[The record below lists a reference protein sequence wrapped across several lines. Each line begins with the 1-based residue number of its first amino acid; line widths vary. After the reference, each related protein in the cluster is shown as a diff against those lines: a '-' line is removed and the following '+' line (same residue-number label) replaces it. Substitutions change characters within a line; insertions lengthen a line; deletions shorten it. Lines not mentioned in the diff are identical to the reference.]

1 VSSDLT
7 SIQYILRQIERGDRP
22 SLEVDRRFEN
32 GTAESGGRQHP
43 GQLFEEQSTS
53 KKPVGNRRRDAE
65 AILSLTQAIHSECVV
80 DADALGFMAKMLVQ
94 TTLPHRA
101 QPGKDYTRSDGD
113 VTLSI
118 TDLAGAGLPYGA
130 YPRLILVWMTT
141 EALRTGERKLEL
153 GRSLSTFMGQLGLQC
168 TGGHW
173 GTIPRFRGQMERL
186 FGAAIS
192 TRWRRHQGSQS
203 HAGGCNLVLA
213 EEFDLWWTPQK
224 LPQAGLAQSS
234 VTLSQRFF
242 EQLIEAPVPLD
253 LRAIKAL
260 KRSPL
265 SLDLYAWATRR
276 VSYLKRPL
284 SISWASFQ
292 FSFGADY
299 ADTPQGRS
307 RFRGNAIEALGR
319 VKGVYPQ
326 LKIEVQRDG
335 VLLYPSL
342 THVPKAPRA

>member
-1 VSSDLT
+1 MVQSIEPEGGAPLRIGSRPVQVDVEPNEVCRKSIIQTRRARSCEAIVSL
-7 SIQYILRQIERGDRP
+7 
-22 SLEVDRRFEN
+22 
-32 GTAESGGRQHP
+32 AEAM
-43 GQLFEEQSTS
+43 FEES
-53 KKPVGNRRRDAE
+53 AE
-65 AILSLTQAIHSECVV
+65 E
-80 DADALGFMAKMLVQ
+80 ADALGFMARMLVQ

-101 QPGKDYTRSDGD
+101 QLGKQYTRADGD

-118 TDLAGAGLPYGA
+118 TDLGGAGLPYGA

-141 EALRTGERKLEL
+141 EAVRTGQRRLEL
-153 GRSLSTFMGQLGLQC
+153 GRSLSSFMGQLGLHS

-192 TRWRRHQGSQS
+192 TRWKHDQGGQS
-203 HAGGCNLVLA
+203 SSGGSNLVLA
-213 EEFDLWWTPQK
+213 EDFDLWWTPQK
-224 LPQAGLAQSS
+224 LSQAPLARSS

-242 EQLIEAPVPLD
+242 EQLVEAPVPLD

-284 SISWASFQ
+284 RISWESFQ
-292 FSFGADY
+292 RSFGTGY
-299 ADTPQGRS
+299 AETAQGKS
-307 RFRGNAIEALGR
+307 RFRGNAIEALLR
-319 VKGVYPQ
+319 VKAVYPQ
-326 LKIEVQRDG
+326 LRVEIQRAG
-335 VLLYPSL
+335 VLIQPSA
-342 THVPKAPRA
+342 THVPRAPRTS

>member
-7 SIQYILRQIERGDRP
+7 SIRSIPWEVEREDRP
-22 SLEVDRRFEN
+22 LTEVDLGCNQGNSKPDGNGSKPPTTKRRERN
-32 GTAESGGRQHP
+32 SESI
-43 GQLFEEQSTS
+43 LS
-53 KKPVGNRRRDAE
+53 VAE
-65 AILSLTQAIHSECVV
+65 AVYNGSAV
-80 DADALGFMAKMLVQ
+80 DTDALGFMAKMLVQ

-101 QPGKDYTRSDGD
+101 QPGRQYIRSDGD

-118 TDLAGAGLPYGA
+118 TDLGGAGLPYGA

-153 GRSLSTFMGQLGLQC
+153 GRSLSTFMGQLGLHC

-192 TRWRRHQGSQS
+192 TRWRGDQGGQS
-203 HAGGCNLVLA
+203 HTGGSNLVFA

-224 LPQAGLAQSS
+224 LPQAGLARST

-242 EQLIEAPVPLD
+242 EQLVEAPVPLD

-292 FSFGADY
+292 LSFGADY
-299 ADTPQGRS
+299 AETPQGRS

-319 VKGVYPQ
+319 VKVVYPH
-326 LKIEVQRDG
+326 LKIEIQRNG

-342 THVPKAPRA
+342 THVPKVPLT